1 MDSTS
6 MINQI
11 GDALEG
17 SLLQPN
23 EFANIEK
30 SERLVSVGAGAFI
43 GLKGIT
49 NVFSN
54 PLLAIIEMGI
64 GGALLYRGI
73 TGYCPVKDMVSE
85 SSSSLR
91 IVEGMDTPSASE
103 VNDRIDPEVAY

>member
-11 GDALEG
+11 GDSLEG

-23 EFANIEK
+23 DSANIEK

-43 GLKGIT
+43 GLKGIS

-54 PLLAIIEMGI
+54 PLLAIVELGI
-64 GGALLYRGI
+64 GGALLYRGV
-73 TGYCPVKDMVSE
+73 TGYCPVKAMATEDMNSM
-85 SSSSLR
+85 R

-103 VNDRIDPEVAY
+103 VNDRIDPEIAY